1 MFEREIIR
9 YNALLNEYREA
20 IERTRRQRKKG
31 VSRQGNKASSSK

>member
-20 IERTRRQRKKG
+20 IEGKTKEESGKSARK
-31 VSRQGNKASSSK
+31 

>member
-20 IERTRRQRKKG
+20 IERTRRQRKKE
-31 VSRQGNKASSSK
+31 VNRQENKASSSK